1 MNART
6 VKAVQPS
13 QPAMHPEKQPR
24 PISSL
29 VVQAVDGVFANAT
42 VIGSYSG
49 SLVNNEPVA
58 TLEALRGMVK
68 VAQEGNLSQAE
79 AILLAQALA
88 LGAIFGNLACQAIR
102 PLSNGLDLDRGD
114 RLLRLALK
122 AQAQSR
128 ASLETLLTAKNPPVV
143 IARQA
148 NISAG
153 HQQVNNSGAAAR
165 GSSQVS
171 ADGFRAENF
180 GKTPIEVLEDTAH
193 VERMDA
199 GASPEAVRC
208 DQGMEAVGEGDGTA
222 HSGGQGPKRAQRRP
236 RRAQTSHA

>member
-1 MNART
+1 MSAST
-6 VKAVQPS
+6 VKALQPS
-13 QPAMHPEKQPR
+13 QPAVQPEKQPR

-29 VVQAVDGVFANAT
+29 VAQAVDGVFANAT
-42 VIGSYSG
+42 VISNYSG
-49 SLVNNEPVA
+49 SLVYEEPRA
-58 TLEALRGMVK
+58 TLEAVRGMVK
-68 VAQEGNLSQAE
+68 VAGEGNLSQAE

-88 LGAIFGNLACQAIR
+88 LDSIFGNLACQAAR
-102 PLSNGLDLDRGD
+102 PLSNGLDLERGE

-153 HQQVNNSGAAAR
+153 HQQVNNGGAAGRA
-165 GSSQVS
+165 GNEPL
-171 ADGFRAENF
+171 ADGLRAEIS

-193 VERMDA
+193 GERMDT
-199 GASPEAVRC
+199 GAAHEAVRC
-208 DQGMEAVGEGDGTA
+208 DQGMEAVGEVDGTT
-222 HSGGQGPKRAQRRP
+222 HTGGQGPKRAQRRP